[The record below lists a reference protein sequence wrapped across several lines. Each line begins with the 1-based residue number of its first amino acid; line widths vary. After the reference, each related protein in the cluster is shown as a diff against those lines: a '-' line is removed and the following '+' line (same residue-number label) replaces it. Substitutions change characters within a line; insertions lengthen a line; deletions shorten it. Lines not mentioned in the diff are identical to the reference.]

1 MCIPFTIFYLETPL
15 SALLQALNKN
25 RLMFAISIIQCTLEI
40 VLIYFLSQSLGVFSI
55 AVSMLIGIVV
65 ALFINCL
72 LYTSPS
78 PRDRQ
83 KSRMPSSA

>member
-65 ALFINCL
+65 ALFINMVACYKYL
-72 LYTSPS
+72 FIDNKKL
-78 PRDRQ
+78 
-83 KSRMPSSA
+83 KE